1 MNVVVTGA
9 TGFIGR
15 PLCAH
20 LLALGHR
27 VTVLSR
33 DTGKA
38 QATLDGAIKSLEWG
52 AQAGDTWKKAVGSA
66 DAVIHLAG
74 ESVAGAKWTPD
85 YKAKILSSRVESTRL
100 LVGAICE
107 TERKPAVLIST
118 SAIGYYGDRKDE
130 AVTEKSAPNQ
140 DFLAQVCVAWEA
152 EARKAETSGIRVVR
166 MRVGIVLGEGGAL
179 EKMLHPLPLPIN
191 TYKLG
196 AGGAMGSG
204 RQWVSWV
211 HMDDVIGLY
220 TWALQNTQVQGAVNV
235 TAPNPVT
242 NAAFAHAIGQFFHR
256 PTLVPIPAFALR
268 ALLGEFAESL
278 LTGQKALPEVA
289 EKLGYDFKYVTLE
302 AALRAI
308 LQK

>member
-1 MNVVVTGA
+1 MNIVVTGA

-33 DTGKA
+33 DAGRA
-38 QATLDGAIKSLEWG
+38 QAALGDQIKSLTWG
-52 AQAGDTWKKAVGSA
+52 AQTGEAWKKVVGSA
-66 DAVIHLAG
+66 DAIIHLAG
-74 ESVAGAKWTPD
+74 ESVAGAKWTPA
-85 YKAKILSSRVESTRL
+85 YKAQIRSSRVDSTRL
-100 LVGAICE
+100 LVDAMRE
-107 TERKPAVLIST
+107 AERKPSVLIST

-130 AVTEKSAPNQ
+130 TVTEKSSPNN
-140 DFLAQVCVAWEA
+140 DFLAEVCVAWEA
-152 EARKAETSGIRVVR
+152 EARKAEILGVRVTR
-166 MRVGIVLGEGGAL
+166 MRIGIVLGPGGAL

-191 TYKLG
+191 PYKLG
-196 AGGAMGSG
+196 AGGPMGSG
-204 RQWVSWV
+204 KQWMSWV
-211 HMDDVIGLY
+211 HLDDVIGLY
-220 TWALQNTQVQGAVNV
+220 TWALLNTEVQGAVNV
-235 TAPNPVT
+235 TSPNPVT
-242 NAAFAHAIGQFFHR
+242 NAEFAHAIGEFFHR

-268 ALLGEFAESL
+268 ALLGDFAQSL

-289 EKLGYDFKYVTLE
+289 EKLGYHFKYATLA